1 MQANAPT
8 GMGCRCAVIDAD
20 RKVRVPPQA
29 PIARFVERDSVHRG
43 NGMPRRAL
51 TEGFRALHDGARSCP
66 TAWCSFSGVAALI
79 SGHGRV
85 DHAAM
90 DDNVTVGSSLNC
102 VTLSS
107 VM

>member
-1 MQANAPT
+1 MVSSPIPSTN
-8 GMGCRCAVIDAD
+8 
-20 RKVRVPPQA
+20 RVVDTST
-29 PIARFVERDSVHRG
+29 F
-43 NGMPRRAL
+43 RRAGVSNL
-51 TEGFRALHDGARSCP
+51 NQINGSCP